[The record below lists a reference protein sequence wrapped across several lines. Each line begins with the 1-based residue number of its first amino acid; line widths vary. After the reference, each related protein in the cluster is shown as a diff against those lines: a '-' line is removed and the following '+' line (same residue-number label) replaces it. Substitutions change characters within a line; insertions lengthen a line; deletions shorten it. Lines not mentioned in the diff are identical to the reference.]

1 MLLTDAYEAK
11 DKANVLKDFTYEDF
25 KYYLAK
31 WLKNGRSM
39 WFIYGNLSEEAAV
52 EIVEDARTKINLAP
66 V

>member
-1 MLLTDAYEAK
+1 
-11 DKANVLKDFTYEDF
+11 
-25 KYYLAK
+25 
-31 WLKNGRSM
+31 M